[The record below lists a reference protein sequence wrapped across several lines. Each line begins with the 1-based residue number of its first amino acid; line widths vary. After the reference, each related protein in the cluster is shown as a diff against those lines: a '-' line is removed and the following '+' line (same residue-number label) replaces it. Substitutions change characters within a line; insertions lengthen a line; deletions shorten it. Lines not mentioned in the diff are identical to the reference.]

1 MHVGTAE
8 KASKTECM
16 YYPPHRRDA
25 IDSKDKEPVQ
35 ADDKGGFVTFTE
47 RFKYLGSSV
56 DESLSDDAEVSK
68 RIKAASGAFGAM
80 RKQVFESKHIS
91 RQTKKVVYVTLI
103 INILLY
109 GSECWC
115 LTETL
120 LHQLRSFH
128 HHCIRVMC
136 GVTRWHVWRHH
147 IRNAELRK
155 RLRLET
161 LDFYVELRQLRWAGH
176 VARMGYERISRRF
189 LTSWVFNPRPHG
201 RPQFTYGHSLNKTLK
216 RAELPT
222 DFKKW
227 SQLAQNREAWRERIY
242 GRAEYPSLAPNHSP
256 DQN

>member
-1 MHVGTAE
+1 
-8 KASKTECM
+8 
-16 YYPPHRRDA
+16 
-25 IDSKDKEPVQ
+25 
-35 ADDKGGFVTFTE
+35 
-47 RFKYLGSSV
+47 
-56 DESLSDDAEVSK
+56 
-68 RIKAASGAFGAM
+68 
-80 RKQVFESKHIS
+80 
-91 RQTKKVVYVTLI
+91 
-103 INILLY
+103 
-109 GSECWC
+109 
-115 LTETL
+115 
-120 LHQLRSFH
+120 
-128 HHCIRVMC
+128 MC
-136 GVTRWHVWRHH
+136 GITRWNVWRHH

-176 VARMGYERISRRF
+176 VARMGYERIPRKL

>member
-1 MHVGTAE
+1 M
-8 KASKTECM
+8 
-16 YYPPHRRDA
+16 
-25 IDSKDKEPVQ
+25 
-35 ADDKGGFVTFTE
+35 TFTD
-47 RFKYLGSSV
+47 RFKYLGSTV
-56 DESLSDDAEVSK
+56 DESLSDDEEVSR

-91 RQTKKVVYVTLI
+91 YQTKKVVYVTLI

-109 GSECWC
+109 GAECWC

-161 LDFYVELRQLRWAGH
+161 LDFYVELRQLPLGGPCCSYGLRTDPAQVHHLMGLQPAASRASPVHVRTFVEQDAQTRGFADRIQEVERAG
-176 VARMGYERISRRF
+176 
-189 LTSWVFNPRPHG
+189 
-201 RPQFTYGHSLNKTLK
+201 
-216 RAELPT
+216 AE
-222 DFKKW
+222 
-227 SQLAQNREAWRERIY
+227 S
-242 GRAEYPSLAPNHSP
+242 
-256 DQN
+256 

>member
-1 MHVGTAE
+1 M
-8 KASKTECM
+8 
-16 YYPPHRRDA
+16 
-25 IDSKDKEPVQ
+25 
-35 ADDKGGFVTFTE
+35 TFTE

-176 VARMGYERISRRF
+176 VARMGYERIPRRF

-242 GRAEYPSLAPNHSP
+242 GRAEYPSLAPTHSP
-256 DQN
+256 NQN